1 MALAYL
7 AKIYSLRHKLTPKFY
22 IVDHKLREDS
32 TKEAKLVKKLLKKKL
47 INAEI
52 LRWDGI
58 KPQRNIQSIARKKR
72 YELLFKKCK
81 KHKINNILL
90 GHHKGDLFEN
100 FFLRLLRG
108 SGLKGLISLDR
119 KINIGQINLIRPL
132 LDHQKDDLCFIS
144 KHVFNFYVKD
154 PSNVD
159 EKFQR
164 IKIRNLLQKLSENG
178 LDEHKFFK
186 TIKNLKKS
194 NEVVNFY
201 VQENLNNNT
210 FFFKSKN
217 QIILS
222 DEFFKK
228 PNEIVFRA
236 FSDLV
241 KIIGKKYYPSRGK
254 KLDKVI
260 CGIKK
265 NTISKVTLG
274 GCIIEKVNQ
283 TVIISKEH

>member
-1 MALAYL
+1 M
-7 AKIYSLRHKLTPKFY
+7 KI
-22 IVDHKLREDS
+22 
-32 TKEAKLVKKLLKKKL
+32 
-47 INAEI
+47 
-52 LRWDGI
+52 
-58 KPQRNIQSIARKKR
+58 
-72 YELLFKKCK
+72 
-81 KHKINNILL
+81 
-90 GHHKGDLFEN
+90 
-100 FFLRLLRG
+100 LRLLRG

-132 LDHQKDDLCFIS
+132 LDHQTDDLCFIS